1 MAEDGVVH
9 SALRLAVAELKVA
22 ALQPT
27 TCCTMAN
34 SLSPRSKVILIL

>member
-9 SALRLAVAELKVA
+9 SPLRLAAAELKVA

-27 TCCTMAN
+27 TCYG
-34 SLSPRSKVILIL
+34 